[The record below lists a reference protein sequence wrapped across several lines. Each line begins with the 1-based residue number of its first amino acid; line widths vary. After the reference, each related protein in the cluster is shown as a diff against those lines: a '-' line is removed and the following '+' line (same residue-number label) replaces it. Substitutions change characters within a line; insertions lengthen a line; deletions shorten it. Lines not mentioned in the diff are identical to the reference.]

1 LHETNYQRN
10 YQPIE
15 ERVLQQW
22 RSLMLEQLTTANSRQ
37 RRSLYQLGAPL
48 RLEIR
53 PVADLKPTEV
63 RILCRVGQPT
73 AGSSSASEPGMPITR
88 PKAATTPCL
97 ETISG
102 GKRWLLRTATVT
114 IGRDQHCNIYLD
126 MPAVQELRLI
136 SGEHAYLRLVGGRY
150 FVYDGSPDGKTSL
163 NGTFVNRMPVPL
175 GGCALDDGDEIILA
189 SLDPGDPHPDA
200 RGVVALRFREA
211 CA

>member
-1 LHETNYQRN
+1 MLSREFALEDAEYQKIVPNEFVVELHETNYQRN

-37 RRSLYQLGAPL
+37 GRSLYQLGAPL

-102 GKRWLLRTATVT
+102 GMRWSSKVR
-114 IGRDQHCNIYLD
+114 
-126 MPAVQELRLI
+126 
-136 SGEHAYLRLVGGRY
+136 
-150 FVYDGSPDGKTSL
+150 
-163 NGTFVNRMPVPL
+163 
-175 GGCALDDGDEIILA
+175 
-189 SLDPGDPHPDA
+189 
-200 RGVVALRFREA
+200 
-211 CA
+211 